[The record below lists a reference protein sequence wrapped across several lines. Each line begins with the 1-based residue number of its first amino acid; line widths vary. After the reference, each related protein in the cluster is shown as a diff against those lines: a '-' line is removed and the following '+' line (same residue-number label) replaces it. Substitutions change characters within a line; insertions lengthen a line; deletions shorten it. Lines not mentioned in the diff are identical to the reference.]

1 MYCPCIALK
10 IKIMTKRIILA
21 LSLLLGAMHIGS
33 SQLSVGGIIGFN
45 IASINVKPDISS
57 EDYKSRGAV
66 GIGAVVEYKLM
77 DNLSAR
83 AEPMIIG
90 KGASVKENGDKR
102 AFAVSYLEIPLLIKY
117 DIELSNP
124 DFVPYAL
131 AGPSIGFLTS
141 ANVKYNGN
149 KSDIRDETKGIDF
162 SFTFGAGLQVPQ
174 GNFTPFAEVR
184 YSLGFSNINAEADD
198 DPNESKVRNRGLFI
212 GVGVLVPLDI
222 N

>member
-1 MYCPCIALK
+1 
-10 IKIMTKRIILA
+10 
-21 LSLLLGAMHIGS
+21 LLLTAMQVGF

-45 IASINVKPDISS
+45 IASINVKPEISS
-57 EDYKSRGAV
+57 EDYKSRGAFA
-66 GIGAVVEYKLM
+66 IGAVVEYELM

-90 KGASVKENGDKR
+90 KGASVKENGNKS
-102 AFAVSYLEIPLLIKY
+102 AYAVSYLELPLLIKY

-141 ANVKYNGN
+141 ANVKSNGN
-149 KSDIRDETKGIDF
+149 KSDIKDETKGIDF
-162 SFTFGAGLQVPQ
+162 SFTFGAGLQAPM
-174 GNFTPFAEVR
+174 GNFTPFVEVR
-184 YSLGFSNINAEADD
+184 YALGFSNINAEVDI
-198 DPNESKVRNRGLFI
+198 DPDEAKVRNRGLFI
-212 GVGVLVPLDI
+212 GVGATVPLDI